1 MQSGDLILDL
11 GSNGQDFWEVLAAA
25 EVDAGRGGARRS
37 LAGGLEH
44 SELSPSHGQRRGP
57 KRVARSTKWGVSQ
70 RRPCFEDLILV

>member
-1 MQSGDLILDL
+1 MSPHKAMQSGDLILDL

-44 SELSPSHGQRRGP
+44 SELSPSHGRRQGQ
-57 KRVARSTKWGVSQ
+57 KDWHV
-70 RRPCFEDLILV
+70 RRNGGFRKIYP